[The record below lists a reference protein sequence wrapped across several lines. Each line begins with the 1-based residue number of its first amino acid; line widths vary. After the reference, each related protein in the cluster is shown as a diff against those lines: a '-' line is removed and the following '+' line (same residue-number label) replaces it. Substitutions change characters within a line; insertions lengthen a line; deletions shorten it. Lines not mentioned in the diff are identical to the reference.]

1 MGYQRRSGVRLTQR
15 VLPAMR
21 ERRWGRVIFL
31 GTVGTEQPGQN
42 NPDYYASKAALPVV
56 VRSLAKELRGSGVTA
71 NLVSPGIIA
80 TAEVRSALEKRA
92 GRHDIRG
99 WDEVQRWALENSA
112 PNLTGGI
119 PDPEEMEDVAFIAS
133 EAAWHITGSD
143 LKESMEEQWTL
154 VVGIMLKLRFMVM
167 SALGLVAFDIDGTL
181 LRSDGS
187 LSNRVRQALQ
197 EVKVEDALLF
207 LQLAGPGCKL
217 LRLPRNWLLITA
229 SVLTEQRCSNRWFA
243 FAMSTIP
250 EEFKLKGGD
259 GAEHFQVLL

>member
-1 MGYQRRSGVRLTQR
+1 MVEQIGANGGKATAVHGSLTSPEGIESIVSQIEKSCGSIDVLVNNYGTPGNTSWSDPAERWHEAWDINVVSGVRLTQR

-80 TAEVRSALEKRA
+80 TAEVRLALEKRA

-119 PDPEEMEDVAFIAS
+119 PDPEEIGRYVAFIAS

-143 LKESMEEQWTL
+143 LK
-154 VVGIMLKLRFMVM
+154 V
-167 SALGLVAFDIDGTL
+167 DGGT
-181 LRSDGS
+181 
-187 LSNRVRQALQ
+187 V
-197 EVKVEDALLF
+197 DA
-207 LQLAGPGCKL
+207 
-217 LRLPRNWLLITA
+217 
-229 SVLTEQRCSNRWFA
+229 
-243 FAMSTIP
+243 
-250 EEFKLKGGD
+250 
-259 GAEHFQVLL
+259 